1 MEQHGRGLYFEE
13 LKVGDRFSTGG
24 RTMMEADLVNFC
36 NSIGMTGEVFLNVE
50 FQKTR
55 SALPGRPVPG
65 LMALGFCEALAAQGP
80 TRGNGM
86 ALLNLSIDFQGPVFI
101 GDTVHCEIE
110 ILEMRE
116 SKGRKDAGLVNFLQK
131 VVKQD
136 GKTAV
141 SYKALRLIRRRPA
154 A

>member
-1 MEQHGRGLYFEE
+1 M
-13 LKVGDRFSTGG
+13 
-24 RTMMEADLVNFC
+24 
-36 NSIGMTGEVFLNVE
+36 I
-50 FQKTR
+50 
-55 SALPGRPVPG
+55 RPVS
-65 LMALGFCEALAAQGP
+65 AFDRLGTETAFSVLAHAQSLAAQGP

-86 ALLNLSIDFQGPVFI
+86 ALLNLNVDFQGPVFI